1 MSADRS
7 LSTEPIP
14 AEPSL
19 VEDVLL
25 LLFQP
30 DSGTIAGENILF
42 YVLGG
47 AAVADLALTGAIAV
61 DDTRLFARPVSTTAE
76 ERPADEL
83 LAPVWDYL
91 QKKPRDVQ
99 TVLAA
104 VGPNL
109 REPALDRLVAR
120 GELRTET
127 RKTLGLFSSTHHTL
141 DGDRRARLLAAV
153 RAALV
158 DGADPDPRTAATAGL
173 LSASDTLPWF
183 DREIPWNS
191 TVYTRGKEFEKG
203 DWGAAAAASAVARTV
218 VAGVAS
224 SLVIAGVVSSRP

>member
-7 LSTEPIP
+7 PSAEPIP
-14 AEPSL
+14 TEPSL

-30 DSGTIAGENILF
+30 DSGTIAGENILY

-47 AAVADLALTGAIAV
+47 AAVADLALTGAVDV
-61 DDTRLFARPVSTTAE
+61 DDTRLFARPVSTTAD

-104 VGPNL
+104 IGPNL
-109 REPALDRLVAR
+109 REPTLERLVAR
-120 GELRTET
+120 GELRAET
-127 RKTLGLFSSTHHTL
+127 RKTLGVFSSTHYTL
-141 DGDRRARLLAAV
+141 GGDRRARLLDAV

-158 DGADPDPRTAATAGL
+158 DGADPDARTAALAGL

-183 DREIPWNS
+183 DREIPWTS
-191 TVYTRGKEFEKG
+191 AVYTRGKAFEQG

-218 VAGVAS
+218 LAGVAS

>member
-1 MSADRS
+1 MSEDRTIPAAS
-7 LSTEPIP
+7 SP

-19 VEDVLL
+19 VGDVLL

-30 DSGTIAGENILF
+30 DSGTIAGENVLF

-47 AAVADLALTGAIAV
+47 AAVTDLALTGAVEV
-61 DDTRLFARPVSTTAE
+61 DGRRLFARPVSATGD
-76 ERPADEL
+76 ERPEDEL
-83 LAPVWDYL
+83 VAPVWDYL

-109 REPALDRLVAR
+109 REPALERLVAR
-120 GELRTET
+120 GELRAET
-127 RKTLGLFSSTHHTL
+127 RKTLGLFPSTHYTL
-141 DGDRRARLLAAV
+141 GGDRRAELIAGV

-158 DGADPDPRTAATAGL
+158 GGADPDARTAALAGL

-191 TVYTRGKEFEKG
+191 AVYTRGKAFEQG

-224 SLVIAGVVSSRP
+224 SLVIAGVISSRP